1 MAATVAATG
10 DERKHTFDSGL
21 DIERVFDQDGPMQR
35 TYVRRRRTL
44 AAAACLVLVLTV
56 GSPVARAFGGA
67 DAPDVPAETY
77 VVKAGDTLWSIAE
90 RHAPGEDPRLV
101 IHEIGQLNDL
111 DGGPLVPG
119 RALALADAG

>member
-1 MAATVAATG
+1 MM
-10 DERKHTFDSGL
+10 
-21 DIERVFDQDGPMQR
+21 GPMQR

-67 DAPDVPAETY
+67 DAPDVPAATY

-111 DGGPLVPG
+111 DDGPLVPG
-119 RALALADAG
+119 RALALPDAG

>member
-10 DERKHTFDSGL
+10 DERKHTFDSAL
-21 DIERVFDQDGPMQR
+21 DIERAFEHDGPMER

-44 AAAACLVLVLTV
+44 AAVASLVLLLTI
-56 GSPVARAFGGA
+56 GSPVARAFGGT
-67 DAPDVPAETY
+67 DAPDVPAATY

-90 RHAPGEDPRLV
+90 GHAPGEDPRV
-101 IHEIGQLNDL
+101 VVHQIAELNDL

-119 RALALADAG
+119 RALVLPDAG

>member
-1 MAATVAATG
+1 MAPTVAATR

-21 DIERVFDQDGPMQR
+21 DIERVFDHDGPMQR

-44 AAAACLVLVLTV
+44 AAAACLVLLLTV

-67 DAPDVPAETY
+67 DASDVPAATY
-77 VVKAGDTLWSIAE
+77 VVEAGDTLWSIAE
-90 RHAPGEDPRLV
+90 GHAPGEDPRV
-101 IHEIGQLNDL
+101 VVHQIAELNDL

-119 RALALADAG
+119 RALALPDAG